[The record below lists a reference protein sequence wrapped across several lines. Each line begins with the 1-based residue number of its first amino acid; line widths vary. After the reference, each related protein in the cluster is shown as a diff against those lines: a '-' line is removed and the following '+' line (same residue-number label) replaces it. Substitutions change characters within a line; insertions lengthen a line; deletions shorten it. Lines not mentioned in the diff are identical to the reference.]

1 MFGRDNSAAMDIAG
15 VDGEAAGKSGAEFRQ
30 HGSEQDIEL
39 VLLASAGAIQR
50 LIAERNTLRNRVEAQ
65 ERELTRLQRHVTLIH
80 DSYRRLTSEFVTQF
94 QLIESAVSNFVR
106 DPGKPTVTLAE
117 EQDPASD
124 S

>member
-15 VDGEAAGKSGAEFRQ
+15 VDSEAAGKSGAEFRQ

-50 LIAERNTLRNRVEAQ
+50 LIAERNTLRSRVEAQ